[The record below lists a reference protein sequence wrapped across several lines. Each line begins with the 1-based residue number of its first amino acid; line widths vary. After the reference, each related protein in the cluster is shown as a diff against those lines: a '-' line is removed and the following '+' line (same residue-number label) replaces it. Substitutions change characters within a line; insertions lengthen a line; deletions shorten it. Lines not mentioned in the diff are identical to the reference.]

1 MFIVKIFLPS
11 VKIHKK
17 ALTSKEDLFVL
28 FSRSPT
34 ETTNMAFTIVLKWLY
49 LFQLECLIGICF
61 SNESKSGY
69 VSTLVAISYF
79 IRK

>member
-1 MFIVKIFLPS
+1 MPVDSNVVGHKIWSQNLMFIVKIFLPS

-49 LFQLECLIGICF
+49 LFQLECLI
-61 SNESKSGY
+61 
-69 VSTLVAISYF
+69 
-79 IRK
+79 